1 MPLNGLEN
9 GFSQEYTL
17 STEER
22 RDGLLHSDTWN
33 LKNGKQYEMRLR
45 KSKWRWMYQ
54 DEVQEEVQQDK
65 AKVVEML
72 QQEPC
77 SVWKPDNRVKFHAE

>member
-22 RDGLLHSDTWN
+22 RNGLLHSDTWN

-54 DEVQEEVQQDK
+54 DEVKEEVRQDK

-72 QQEPC
+72 Q
-77 SVWKPDNRVKFHAE
+77 